1 MLPFVGGGGVLSLKG
16 YIGRLLQQLS
26 PKRGT
31 GWLRDF
37 VSYLDWLFLPIFI

>member
-31 GWLRDF
+31 GWLRDWKRKEA
-37 VSYLDWLFLPIFI
+37 SHSLLTL